1 MLVLDSFRERRTA
14 DVCAYGLSVGIAH
27 NVVAQVAEVAVVYGA
42 RRLAPFDGC
51 LTACVVYLQT
61 CERHLVWL
69 VVAYVC
75 CCLGSLALARCVR
88 ERNGEIVQTLWSC
101 YLLSD

>member
-1 MLVLDSFRERRTA
+1 MLVLDSFREQQTA

-27 NVVAQVAEVAVVYGA
+27 DVVAQVAEVAVVYGA

-51 LTACVVYLQT
+51 LACVVYLQT

-75 CCLGSLALARCVR
+75 CCLGSLALACCIG
-88 ERNGEIVQTLWSC
+88 ECNGEIVQSFRSGDFLGC
-101 YLLSD
+101 